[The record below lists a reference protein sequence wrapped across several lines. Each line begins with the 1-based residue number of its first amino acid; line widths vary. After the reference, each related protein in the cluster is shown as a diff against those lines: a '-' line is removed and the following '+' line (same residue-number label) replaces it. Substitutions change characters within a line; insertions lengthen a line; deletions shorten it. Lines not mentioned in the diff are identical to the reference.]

1 MKNLIILL
9 LLAISSCT
17 PLDESS
23 DPFAQDP
30 NPPLPPITTEGR
42 NKLGCLIDGEV
53 YVSSMPPGSGV
64 SGLYSFA
71 LGYHSITKMIALS
84 TWWINKEGTKYQG
97 LGFRSCGFAKNKTI
111 CEQKRDAGVPISNF
125 VDNLLNDSEYFID
138 YNLPSE
144 FKVIHF
150 DSTKRILSG
159 TFSFFLVDKVHNDTM
174 VVTEGRFDGHYSLM
188 E

>member
-30 NPPLPPITTEGR
+30 NPPLPPITTQGL
-42 NKLGCLIDGEV
+42 NKLGCLIDGKV
-53 YVSSMPPGSGV
+53 YVSSIPPGSGV
-64 SGLYSFA
+64 SGLYSFDM
-71 LGYHSITKMIALS
+71 GYGRISNKISINTYWITKDQSTYKGLS
-84 TWWINKEGTKYQG
+84 
-97 LGFRSCGFAKNKTI
+97 FRFCEFSKNRDF
-111 CEQKRDAGVPISNF
+111 CEQNLNGGVAVRNYLDYSDI
-125 VDNLLNDSEYFID
+125 DKKYFID

-144 FKVIHF
+144 FKVVHF

-159 TFSFFLVDKVHNDTM
+159 TFSFFLVDKVHNDTLT
-174 VVTEGRFDGHYSLM
+174 VTKGRFDGKFRF
-188 E
+188 